1 MASRMARP
9 VARGAQE
16 PDKGNAPVGREK
28 HGQPNNATLSNNDA
42 RCATT
47 ALKDMNLRRKS
58 MRQPRTRRRGEF
70 ETPQPRTA
78 QLVCYISAQPKK
90 NREP

>member
-1 MASRMARP
+1 MARP

-16 PDKGNAPVGREK
+16 PDKGNAAKGRERD
-28 HGQPNNATLSNNDA
+28 GQPSYATLSNDEA
-42 RCATT
+42 RRALS

-58 MRQPRTRRRGEF
+58 MRQPRTRRRGEL

-78 QLVCYISAQPKK
+78 Q
-90 NREP
+90 

>member
-1 MASRMARP
+1 MARP

-28 HGQPNNATLSNNDA
+28 HGQPDNATLSNYDA

-47 ALKDMNLRRKS
+47 ALKDINLRRKS
-58 MRQPRTRRRGEF
+58 MRQPRTRRRGEL

-78 QLVCYISAQPKK
+78 PLVCYVCA
-90 NREP
+90 

>member
-1 MASRMARP
+1 MARP
-9 VARGAQE
+9 AAHRAQE
-16 PDKGNAPVGREK
+16 PDKGSAPVGREK
-28 HGQPNNATLSNNDA
+28 HGQPDNATLSNYDA

-58 MRQPRTRRRGEF
+58 MRQPRTRRRGEL

-78 QLVCYISAQPKK
+78 PLVCYISAQPTKD
-90 NREP
+90 REP

>member
-1 MASRMARP
+1 MARP
-9 VARGAQE
+9 AAHRAQE

-28 HGQPNNATLSNNDA
+28 HGQPNNATQSNDDA

-58 MRQPRTRRRGEF
+58 MRQPRTRRRGEL

-78 QLVCYISAQPKK
+78 PLVCYISAKPTK